1 MIIISLIVFIRDII
15 FVSLFGVMIMMEVD
29 NRPDSRQLLKKVE
42 TEESYL
48 KKGKL
53 KIFFGYAAGVGKTY
67 SMLQEAHEL
76 RNNNIDVVVG
86 YIERHTRKDTLAL
99 IDGLESLNTRKID
112 YKGVTIEE
120 FDLNSALERSP
131 EVLLVDEL
139 PHTNPPF
146 FRHRKRWKDI
156 EELLDAGINVYT
168 TLNVQHLE
176 SLNDVIAS
184 ITGVFVKET
193 VPDYI
198 VDRADKIE
206 LIDIATDD
214 LKARFDEGKIY
225 KKENVDKAKSNFFT
239 DDNLKALRELSL
251 RKTADT
257 VNSVV
262 QISRL
267 SKGNINILPTKE
279 KIVACISASPSSA
292 KVIRTA
298 ARMASSFKTEWV
310 ALYVGNLNSK
320 NMTSEEK
327 KRLREHIKLAETLG
341 GIVEMI
347 HGNDVVEAIIKFCNY
362 RNITKIIIGRNVLS
376 KKALLKVNRKDIVD
390 KLIEKVKHIEVHVIP
405 TSIEPMPKKK
415 VTFNIN
421 NTLKEKILF
430 SKKDILI
437 AILFSLLATTVA
449 VIINHL
455 KFAEANIL
463 LVYILAILFISVNTK
478 GYAIGIIFAFINVLC
493 FNFFFTHPKLTLRFD
508 DPTYLVT
515 FPFFVL
521 VATITSTL
529 TTRIKEQADM
539 FEKREEAAQ
548 MLYEISRSF
557 INLSGEENIINTG
570 ITHLSQ
576 GLRRDTICYE
586 AKSGILTG
594 DYIIKNIN
602 ENLKNEQLKDDKNFE
617 IAYWVLNNRKR
628 AGRGTDT
635 HNGSEVYYIPIIV
648 KEKIFGVIGVFFG
661 NDDVDKDDMSLIE
674 AVVAQMSL
682 ALDREEL
689 VKEKEKTKL
698 EFEREQLRSNLLRA
712 ISHDL
717 RTPLTGIEGS
727 SSLILESYDSLNR
740 DVILNL
746 VKEINDD
753 SEWLIRLVENLLSM
767 TRIES
772 GKLEIKK
779 TEEIVEEIVS
789 ESIQHLKNRLNN
801 HKLTV
806 DMPKE
811 VLFVPMDGKL
821 IEQVIINLVDN
832 AIKYTPEGSEVNI
845 RVYRK
850 NNNAYF
856 EITDNGP
863 GINKDDINHLF
874 EIFYKGNKT
883 NADSRRG
890 VGLGLSI
897 CRSIVLAH
905 GGEIS
910 AKNNKLGGAKFIF
923 SLPLNKIYE

>member
-1 MIIISLIVFIRDII
+1 
-15 FVSLFGVMIMMEVD
+15 MMEED
-29 NRPDSRQLLKKVE
+29 NRPNLRQLLKMVE
-42 TEESYL
+42 NEEGYL

-53 KIFFGYAAGVGKTY
+53 KVFFGYAAGVGKTY
-67 SMLQEAHEL
+67 AMLQEAHEL
-76 RNNNIDVVVG
+76 KNNNVDVVVG
-86 YIERHTRKDTLAL
+86 YIERHTRKDTLEL
-99 IDGLESLNTRKID
+99 INGLEILSTRKVD
-112 YKGVTIEE
+112 YKGVEIDE

-131 EVLLVDEL
+131 DVLLVDEL
-139 PHTNPPF
+139 LHTNPPR
-146 FRHRKRWKDI
+146 FRHKKRWQDI

-198 VDRADKIE
+198 VDKADKIE
-206 LIDIATDD
+206 LIDIATSD
-214 LKARFDEGKIY
+214 LRKRFDEGKIY

-267 SKGNINILPTKE
+267 SKGNIDILPTKE
-279 KIVACISASPSSA
+279 KIVACISSSPSSST
-292 KVIRTA
+292 VIRNA
-298 ARMASSFKTEWV
+298 ARMASSFKTEWI

-320 NMTSEEK
+320 TMTDEEK
-327 KRLREHIKLAETLG
+327 KRLREHINLAERLG
-341 GIVEMI
+341 AIVEMI
-347 HGNDVVEAIIKFCNY
+347 HGDDIVEAIIKFCNY
-362 RNITKIIIGRNVLS
+362 RNVTKIIIGRNVSS
-376 KKALLKVNRKDIVD
+376 KKALLKINRKDIVD

-405 TSIEPMPKKK
+405 TSIKPMPKKIK
-415 VTFNIN
+415 FNIKDK
-421 NTLKEKILF
+421 TLRDKLYF
-430 SKKDILI
+430 SKRDIII
-437 AILFSLLATTVA
+437 AITFSLLATTIA
-449 VIINHL
+449 IIINYWG
-455 KFAEANIL
+455 FAEANIL

-478 GYAIGIIFAFINVLC
+478 GYAIGIIFAFINVIC
-493 FNFFFTHPKLTLRFD
+493 FNFFFTHPKLTLQFD

-529 TTRIKEQADM
+529 TTRIKEQADI

-548 MLYEISRSF
+548 MLYQISRSF

-570 ITHLSQ
+570 ITHLAQ
-576 GLRRDTICYE
+576 GLRRDTICFE
-586 AKSGILTG
+586 AKKGILTG
-594 DYIIKNIN
+594 NYIIKNIN
-602 ENLKNEQLKDDKNFE
+602 NNFRQEQLSNEKNFE

-648 KEKIFGVIGVFFG
+648 KEKIFGVLGVYFG

-689 VKEKEKTKL
+689 VKEKEETKL

-717 RTPLTGIEGS
+717 RTPLTGIAGS
-727 SSLILESYDSLNR
+727 SNLILSSYDELSR
-740 DVILNL
+740 EVMIDL
-746 VKEINDD
+746 VKEINND

-779 TEEIVEEIVS
+779 NPEIVEEILS
-789 ESIQHLKNRLNN
+789 ESIQHLKSRLNN

-806 DMPKE
+806 DIPQD

-832 AIKYTPEGSEVNI
+832 AVKYTPEGSVVKI
-845 RVYRK
+845 KVYGNK
-850 NNNAYF
+850 NNVYF
-856 EITDNGP
+856 EISDNGP
-863 GINKDDINHLF
+863 GINKNDIDHLF
-874 EIFYKGNKT
+874 ETFYKGNKN

-890 VGLGLSI
+890 VGLGLAI
-897 CRSIVLAH
+897 CKSIVLAH
-905 GGEIS
+905 GGDI
-910 AKNNKLGGAKFIF
+910 KVRNNEAGGAKFIF
-923 SLPLNKIYE
+923 TLPVE

>member
-1 MIIISLIVFIRDII
+1 
-15 FVSLFGVMIMMEVD
+15 MMEVD

-42 TEESYL
+42 SEERYQ

-67 SMLQEAHEL
+67 AMLEEAHEL
-76 RNNNIDVVVG
+76 KKNKIDVMVG
-86 YIERHTRKDTLAL
+86 YIEKHTRKDTLAL
-99 IDGLESLNTRKID
+99 IDGLEVLPTRDID
-112 YKGVTIEE
+112 YKGVTIKE
-120 FDLNSALERSP
+120 FDLNLALKRNP

-139 PHTNPPF
+139 PHTNPPN
-146 FRHRKRWKDI
+146 FRHGKRWQDI
-156 EELLDAGINVYT
+156 EELLEAGINVYT

-184 ITGVFVKET
+184 ITGVFVRET

-198 VDRADKIE
+198 VDKADKIE

-214 LKARFDEGKIY
+214 LQRRFDLGKIY
-225 KKENVDKAKSNFFT
+225 KRENVDNAKSNFFT

-292 KVIRTA
+292 KVIRAT
-298 ARMASSFKTEWV
+298 ARMAASYKTEWV
-310 ALYVGNLNSK
+310 ALYVGSLNSK
-320 NMTSEEK
+320 NMTYQEK
-327 KRLREHIKLAETLG
+327 KRLKDHIKLAETLG
-341 GIVEMI
+341 GIVEMV
-347 HGNDVVEAIIKFCNY
+347 HGDDVVDTIIKFCNY

-390 KLIEKVKHIEVHVIP
+390 KLIEKVKYIEVHVIP
-405 TSIEPMPKKK
+405 TSIEEAPKKK
-415 VTFNIN
+415 VVFNIS
-421 NTLKEKILF
+421 NTSSIKDKIAF
-430 SKKDILI
+430 SKKDLLI
-437 AILFSLLATTVA
+437 AITFSLIASTIST
-449 VIINHL
+449 IINYL
-455 KFAEANIL
+455 GFAEANIL

-478 GYAIGIIFAFINVLC
+478 GYVIGVIFAFINVFI
-493 FNFFFTHPKLTLRFD
+493 FNFLFTEPRLTLGFY

-515 FPFFVL
+515 FPFFIL

-529 TTRIKEQADM
+529 TTRIKEQSDM
-539 FEKREEAAQ
+539 FEKREEAAR

-557 INLSGEENIINTG
+557 INLSGEENIISTG

-576 GLRRDTICYE
+576 GLRRDAICYE
-586 AKSGILTG
+586 VKNGVLTG
-594 DYIIKNIN
+594 NYIVKNVN
-602 ENLKNEQLKDDKNFE
+602 TNFKEDSLKEDKSFE
-617 IAYWVLNNRKR
+617 IAYWVLSNRKR

-635 HNGSEVYYIPIIV
+635 HNGSEVYYMPITV
-648 KEKIFGVIGVFFG
+648 KEKIFGVIGVYFG
-661 NDDVDKDDMSLIE
+661 NEDVDKDDISLME
-674 AVVAQMSL
+674 SVVAQMSL

-689 VKEKEKTKL
+689 VREKEETKL

-727 SSLILESYDSLNR
+727 SSLILSSFNELTSDT
-740 DVILNL
+740 ILEL
-746 VKEINDD
+746 VKEINYD

-779 TEEIVEEIVS
+779 SQEMIEEILS
-789 ESIQHLKNRLNN
+789 ESIQHLKSRLNN
-801 HKLTV
+801 HKLSI
-806 DMPKE
+806 DMPKD

-832 AIKYTPEGSEVNI
+832 AIKYTPDGSDINI
-845 RVYRK
+845 KIYSK
-850 NNNAYF
+850 NKTAYF
-856 EITDNGP
+856 EISDNGP
-863 GINKDDINHLF
+863 GISKDDINHLF
-874 EIFYKGNKT
+874 ETFYKGNKN

-897 CRSIVLAH
+897 CKSIVLAH
-905 GGEIS
+905 EGEIR
-910 AKNNKLGGAKFIF
+910 AENNKGGGAKFIF
-923 SLPLNKIYE
+923 TLPLN

>member
-1 MIIISLIVFIRDII
+1 
-15 FVSLFGVMIMMEVD
+15 MMEED
-29 NRPDSRQLLKKVE
+29 NRPNSRQLLKMVE
-42 TEESYL
+42 NEEGYL

-53 KIFFGYAAGVGKTY
+53 KVFFGYAAGVGKTY
-67 SMLQEAHEL
+67 AMLQEAHEL
-76 RNNNIDVVVG
+76 KNNNVDVVVG
-86 YIERHTRKDTLAL
+86 YIERHTRKDTLEL
-99 IDGLESLNTRKID
+99 INGLEILSTRKVD
-112 YKGVTIEE
+112 YKGVEIDE

-131 EVLLVDEL
+131 DVLLVDEL
-139 PHTNPPF
+139 PHTNPPR
-146 FRHRKRWKDI
+146 FRHKKRWQDI

-198 VDRADKIE
+198 VDKADKIE
-206 LIDIATDD
+206 LIDIATGD
-214 LKARFDEGKIY
+214 LRKRFDEGKIY

-279 KIVACISASPSSA
+279 KIVACISSSPSSST
-292 KVIRTA
+292 VIRNA
-298 ARMASSFKTEWV
+298 ARMASSFKKEWI

-320 NMTSEEK
+320 TMTDEEK
-327 KRLREHIKLAETLG
+327 KRLREHINLAERLG
-341 GIVEMI
+341 AIVEMI
-347 HGNDVVEAIIKFCNY
+347 HGDDIVEAIIKFCNY
-362 RNITKIIIGRNVLS
+362 RNVTKIIIGRNVSS
-376 KKALLKVNRKDIVD
+376 KKALLKINRKDIVD

-405 TSIEPMPKKK
+405 TSIKPMPKKIK
-415 VTFNIN
+415 FNIKDK
-421 NTLKEKILF
+421 TLRDKLYF
-430 SKKDILI
+430 SKRDIII
-437 AILFSLLATTVA
+437 AITFSLLATTIA
-449 VIINHL
+449 IIINYWG
-455 KFAEANIL
+455 FAEANIL

-478 GYAIGIIFAFINVLC
+478 GYAIGIIFAFINVIC
-493 FNFFFTHPKLTLRFD
+493 FNFFFTHPKLTLQFD

-529 TTRIKEQADM
+529 TTRIKEQADI

-548 MLYEISRSF
+548 MLYQISRSF

-570 ITHLSQ
+570 ITHLAQ
-576 GLRRDTICYE
+576 GLRRDTICFE
-586 AKSGILTG
+586 AKKGILTG
-594 DYIIKNIN
+594 NYIIKNIN
-602 ENLKNEQLKDDKNFE
+602 NNFRQEQLSNEKNFE

-648 KEKIFGVIGVFFG
+648 KEKIFGVLGVYFG

-689 VKEKEKTKL
+689 VKEKEETKL

-717 RTPLTGIEGS
+717 RTPLTGIAGS
-727 SSLILESYDSLNR
+727 SNLILSSYDELSR
-740 DVILNL
+740 EVMIDL
-746 VKEINDD
+746 VKEINND

-779 TEEIVEEIVS
+779 NPEIVEEILS
-789 ESIQHLKNRLNN
+789 ESIQHLKSRLNN

-806 DMPKE
+806 DIPQD

-832 AIKYTPEGSEVNI
+832 AVKYTPEGSVVKI
-845 RVYRK
+845 KVYRNK
-850 NNNAYF
+850 NNVYF
-856 EITDNGP
+856 EISDNGP
-863 GINKDDINHLF
+863 GINKNDIDYLF
-874 EIFYKGNKT
+874 ETFYKGNKN

-890 VGLGLSI
+890 VGLGLAI
-897 CRSIVLAH
+897 CKSIVLAH
-905 GGEIS
+905 GGDI
-910 AKNNKLGGAKFIF
+910 KVRNNEAGGAKFIF
-923 SLPLNKIYE
+923 TLPVE

>member
-1 MIIISLIVFIRDII
+1 
-15 FVSLFGVMIMMEVD
+15 MMEED
-29 NRPDSRQLLKKVE
+29 NRPNSRQLLKMVE
-42 TEESYL
+42 NEEGYL

-53 KIFFGYAAGVGKTY
+53 KVFFGYAAGVGKTY
-67 SMLQEAHEL
+67 AMLQEAHEL
-76 RNNNIDVVVG
+76 KNNNVDVVVG
-86 YIERHTRKDTLAL
+86 YIERHTRKDTLEL
-99 IDGLESLNTRKID
+99 INGLEILSTRKVD
-112 YKGVTIEE
+112 YKGVEIDE

-131 EVLLVDEL
+131 DVLLVDEL
-139 PHTNPPF
+139 LHTNPPR
-146 FRHRKRWKDI
+146 FRHKKRWQDI

-198 VDRADKIE
+198 VDKADKIE
-206 LIDIATDD
+206 LIDIATSD
-214 LKARFDEGKIY
+214 LRKRFDEGKIY

-279 KIVACISASPSSA
+279 KIVACISSSPSSST
-292 KVIRTA
+292 VIRNA
-298 ARMASSFKTEWV
+298 ARMASSFKTEWI

-320 NMTSEEK
+320 TMTDEEK
-327 KRLREHIKLAETLG
+327 KRLREHINLAERLG
-341 GIVEMI
+341 AIVEMI
-347 HGNDVVEAIIKFCNY
+347 HGDDIVEAIIKFCNY
-362 RNITKIIIGRNVLS
+362 RNVTKIIIGRNVSS
-376 KKALLKVNRKDIVD
+376 KKALLKINRKDIVD

-405 TSIEPMPKKK
+405 TSIKPMPKKIK
-415 VTFNIN
+415 FNIKDK
-421 NTLKEKILF
+421 TLRDKLYF
-430 SKKDILI
+430 SKRDIII
-437 AILFSLLATTVA
+437 AITFSLLATTIA
-449 VIINHL
+449 IIINYWG
-455 KFAEANIL
+455 FAEANIL

-478 GYAIGIIFAFINVLC
+478 GYAIGIIFAFINVIC
-493 FNFFFTHPKLTLRFD
+493 FNFFFTHPKLTLQFD

-529 TTRIKEQADM
+529 TTRIKEQADI

-548 MLYEISRSF
+548 MLYQISRSF

-570 ITHLSQ
+570 ITHLAQ
-576 GLRRDTICYE
+576 GLRRDTICFE
-586 AKSGILTG
+586 AKKGILTG
-594 DYIIKNIN
+594 NYIIKNIN
-602 ENLKNEQLKDDKNFE
+602 NNFRQEQLSNEKNFE

-648 KEKIFGVIGVFFG
+648 KEKIFGVLGVYFG

-689 VKEKEKTKL
+689 VKEKEETKL

-717 RTPLTGIEGS
+717 RTPLTGIAGS
-727 SSLILESYDSLNR
+727 SNLILSSYDELSR
-740 DVILNL
+740 EVMIDL
-746 VKEINDD
+746 VKEINND

-779 TEEIVEEIVS
+779 NPEIVEEILS
-789 ESIQHLKNRLNN
+789 ESIQHLKSRLNN

-806 DMPKE
+806 DIPQD

-832 AIKYTPEGSEVNI
+832 AVKYTPEGSVVKI
-845 RVYRK
+845 KVYGNK
-850 NNNAYF
+850 NNVYF
-856 EITDNGP
+856 EISDNGP
-863 GINKDDINHLF
+863 GINKNDIDHLF
-874 EIFYKGNKT
+874 ETFYKGNKN

-890 VGLGLSI
+890 VGLGLAI
-897 CRSIVLAH
+897 CKSIVLAH
-905 GGEIS
+905 GGDI
-910 AKNNKLGGAKFIF
+910 KVRNNEAGGAKFIF
-923 SLPLNKIYE
+923 TLPVE

>member
-1 MIIISLIVFIRDII
+1 M
-15 FVSLFGVMIMMEVD
+15 MMEVD
-29 NRPDSRQLLKKVE
+29 NRPDSRQLLKKVKD
-42 TEESYL
+42 EEIYL
-48 KKGKL
+48 KRGKL
-53 KIFFGYAAGVGKTY
+53 KVFFGYAAGVGKTY

-76 RNNNIDVVVG
+76 KRNNIDVVVG

-99 IDGLESLNTRKID
+99 IDGLEVLPTRKVE
-112 YKGVTIEE
+112 YKGVIIQE
-120 FDLNSALERSP
+120 FDLNSALERNP
-131 EVLLVDEL
+131 EVLLLDEL
-139 PHTNPPF
+139 PHTNPPN
-146 FRHRKRWKDI
+146 FRHGKRWQDI
-156 EELLDAGINVYT
+156 EELLEAGINVYT

-198 VDRADKIE
+198 VDKAEKIE

-214 LKARFDEGKIY
+214 LKARFDKGKIY

-292 KVIRTA
+292 KVIRATS
-298 ARMASSFKTEWV
+298 RMAMSYKTEWI

-320 NMTSEEK
+320 NMTTQEK
-327 KRLREHIKLAETLG
+327 KRLKDHIKLAERLG
-341 GIVEMI
+341 GIVEI
-347 HGNDVVEAIIKFCNY
+347 VHGDDVIDTIIKFCNY
-362 RNITKIIIGRNVLS
+362 RNITKIIIGRNVLR
-376 KKALLKVNRKDIVD
+376 KKALLRVNRKDIVD
-390 KLIEKVKHIEVHVIP
+390 KLIERVKYIEVHVIP
-405 TSIEPMPKKK
+405 TWIESRTDKRLSFNKSNTSSI
-415 VTFNIN
+415 
-421 NTLKEKILF
+421 KEKVVFTKNDVLIGIAF
-430 SKKDILI
+430 SII
-437 AILFSLLATTVA
+437 ASTISI
-449 VIINHL
+449 IINHL
-455 KFAEANIL
+455 GFAEANIL

-478 GYAIGIIFAFINVLC
+478 GYAIGVIFAFINVFI
-493 FNFFFTHPKLTLRFD
+493 FNLLFTKPKLTLGFD

-515 FPFFVL
+515 FPFFIL

-529 TTRIKEQADM
+529 TTRIKEQSDM

-557 INLSGEENIINTG
+557 INLSSEEKIISTG
-570 ITHLSQ
+570 INHLSQ
-576 GLRRDTICYE
+576 GLRRDIICYE
-586 AKSGILTG
+586 AKDGILTG
-594 DYIIKNIN
+594 NYIIKNIN
-602 ENLKNEQLKDDKNFE
+602 TNFNQDKLKGDKNFE
-617 IAYWVLNNRKR
+617 IAYWVLNNRKN

-635 HNGSEVYYIPIIV
+635 HNGSEVYYMPIIV
-648 KEKIFGVIGVFFG
+648 KKKVFGVIGVFWG
-661 NDDVDKDDMSLIE
+661 DEDIDKDDISLME

-682 ALDREEL
+682 ALDRVEL
-689 VKEKEKTKL
+689 VREKEETKL

-727 SSLILESYDSLNR
+727 SSLILSSFNELTGDT
-740 DVILNL
+740 ILEL
-746 VKEINDD
+746 VKEINYD

-767 TRIES
+767 TRIEC

-779 TEEIVEEIVS
+779 SQEIVEEIVS
-789 ESIQHLKNRLNN
+789 ESIQHLKSRLNN
-801 HKLTV
+801 HKLSI

-832 AIKYTPEGSEVNI
+832 AIKYTPEKSEINI
-845 RVYRK
+845 KVYSKK
-850 NNNAYF
+850 NSVYF
-856 EITDNGP
+856 EISDNGP
-863 GINKDDINHLF
+863 GINNEDINHIF
-874 EIFYKGNKT
+874 EIFYKGNKN

-905 GGEIS
+905 GGEILV
-910 AKNNKLGGAKFIF
+910 KNNKECGARFIF
-923 SLPLNKIYE
+923 NLPLN

>member
-1 MIIISLIVFIRDII
+1 
-15 FVSLFGVMIMMEVD
+15 MMEED
-29 NRPDSRQLLKKVE
+29 NRPNLRQLLKMVE
-42 TEESYL
+42 NEEGYL

-53 KIFFGYAAGVGKTY
+53 KVFFGYAAGVGKTY
-67 SMLQEAHEL
+67 AMLQEAHEL
-76 RNNNIDVVVG
+76 KNNNVDVVVG
-86 YIERHTRKDTLAL
+86 YIERHTRKDTLEL
-99 IDGLESLNTRKID
+99 INGLEILSTRKVD
-112 YKGVTIEE
+112 YKGVEIDE

-131 EVLLVDEL
+131 DVLLVDEL
-139 PHTNPPF
+139 PHTNPPR
-146 FRHRKRWKDI
+146 FRHKKRWQDI

-198 VDRADKIE
+198 VDKADKIE
-206 LIDIATDD
+206 LIDIATSD
-214 LKARFDEGKIY
+214 LRKRFDEGKIY

-267 SKGNINILPTKE
+267 SKGNIDILPTKE
-279 KIVACISASPSSA
+279 KIVACISSSPSSST
-292 KVIRTA
+292 VIRNA
-298 ARMASSFKTEWV
+298 ARMASSFKTEWI

-320 NMTSEEK
+320 TMTDEEK
-327 KRLREHIKLAETLG
+327 KRLREHINLAERLG
-341 GIVEMI
+341 AIVEMI
-347 HGNDVVEAIIKFCNY
+347 HGDDIVEAIIKFCNY
-362 RNITKIIIGRNVLS
+362 RNVTKIIIGRNVSS
-376 KKALLKVNRKDIVD
+376 KKALLKINRKDIVD

-405 TSIEPMPKKK
+405 TSIKPMPKKIK
-415 VTFNIN
+415 FNIKDK
-421 NTLKEKILF
+421 TLRDKLYF
-430 SKKDILI
+430 SKRDIII
-437 AILFSLLATTVA
+437 AITFSLLATTIA
-449 VIINHL
+449 IIINYWG
-455 KFAEANIL
+455 FAEANIL

-478 GYAIGIIFAFINVLC
+478 GYAIGIIFAFINVIC
-493 FNFFFTHPKLTLRFD
+493 FNFFFTHPKLTLQFD

-529 TTRIKEQADM
+529 TTRIKEQADI

-548 MLYEISRSF
+548 MLYQISRSF

-570 ITHLSQ
+570 ITHLAQ
-576 GLRRDTICYE
+576 GLRRDTICFE
-586 AKSGILTG
+586 AKKGILTG
-594 DYIIKNIN
+594 NYIIKNIN
-602 ENLKNEQLKDDKNFE
+602 NNFRQEQLSNEKNFE

-648 KEKIFGVIGVFFG
+648 KEKIFGVLGVYFG

-689 VKEKEKTKL
+689 VKEKEETKL

-717 RTPLTGIEGS
+717 RTPLTGIAGS
-727 SSLILESYDSLNR
+727 SNLILSSYDELSR
-740 DVILNL
+740 EVMIDL
-746 VKEINDD
+746 VKEINND

-779 TEEIVEEIVS
+779 NPEIVEEILS
-789 ESIQHLKNRLNN
+789 ESIQHLKSRLNN

-806 DMPKE
+806 DIPQD

-832 AIKYTPEGSEVNI
+832 AVKYTPEGSVVKI
-845 RVYRK
+845 KVYGNK
-850 NNNAYF
+850 NNVYF
-856 EITDNGP
+856 EISDNGP
-863 GINKDDINHLF
+863 GINKNDIDHLF
-874 EIFYKGNKT
+874 ETFYKGNKN

-890 VGLGLSI
+890 VGLGLAI
-897 CRSIVLAH
+897 CKSIVLAH
-905 GGEIS
+905 GGDI
-910 AKNNKLGGAKFIF
+910 KVRNNEAGGAKFIF
-923 SLPLNKIYE
+923 TLPVE

>member
-1 MIIISLIVFIRDII
+1 
-15 FVSLFGVMIMMEVD
+15 MEED
-29 NRPDSRQLLKKVE
+29 NRPNSRQLLKMVE
-42 TEESYL
+42 NEEGYL

-53 KIFFGYAAGVGKTY
+53 KVFFGYAAGVGKTY
-67 SMLQEAHEL
+67 AMLQEAHEL
-76 RNNNIDVVVG
+76 KNNNVDVVVG
-86 YIERHTRKDTLAL
+86 YIERHTRKDTLEL
-99 IDGLESLNTRKID
+99 INGLEILSTRKVD
-112 YKGVTIEE
+112 YKGVEIDE

-131 EVLLVDEL
+131 DVLLVDEL
-139 PHTNPPF
+139 LHTNPPR
-146 FRHRKRWKDI
+146 FRHKKRWQDI

-184 ITGVFVKET
+184 ISGVFVKET

-198 VDRADKIE
+198 VDKADKIE
-206 LIDIATDD
+206 LIDIATSD
-214 LKARFDEGKIY
+214 LRKRFDEGKIY

-279 KIVACISASPSSA
+279 KIVACISSSPSSST
-292 KVIRTA
+292 VIRNA
-298 ARMASSFKTEWV
+298 ARMASSFKTEWI

-320 NMTSEEK
+320 TMTDEEK
-327 KRLREHIKLAETLG
+327 KRLREHINLAERLG
-341 GIVEMI
+341 AIVEMI
-347 HGNDVVEAIIKFCNY
+347 HGDDIVEAIIKFCNY
-362 RNITKIIIGRNVLS
+362 RNVTKIIIGRNVSS
-376 KKALLKVNRKDIVD
+376 KKALLKINRKDIVD

-405 TSIEPMPKKK
+405 TSIKPMPKKIK
-415 VTFNIN
+415 FNIKDK
-421 NTLKEKILF
+421 TLRDKLYF
-430 SKKDILI
+430 SKRDIII
-437 AILFSLLATTVA
+437 AITFSLLATTIA
-449 VIINHL
+449 IIINYWG
-455 KFAEANIL
+455 FAEANIL

-478 GYAIGIIFAFINVLC
+478 GYAIGIIFAFINVIC
-493 FNFFFTHPKLTLRFD
+493 FNFFFTHPKLTLQFD

-529 TTRIKEQADM
+529 TTRIKEQADI

-548 MLYEISRSF
+548 MLYQISRSF

-570 ITHLSQ
+570 ITHLAQ
-576 GLRRDTICYE
+576 GLRRDTICFE
-586 AKSGILTG
+586 AKKGILTG
-594 DYIIKNIN
+594 NYIIKNIN
-602 ENLKNEQLKDDKNFE
+602 NNFRQEQLSNEKNFE

-648 KEKIFGVIGVFFG
+648 KEKIFGVLGVYFG

-689 VKEKEKTKL
+689 VKEKEETKL

-717 RTPLTGIEGS
+717 RTPLTGIAGS
-727 SSLILESYDSLNR
+727 SNLILSSYDELSR
-740 DVILNL
+740 EVMIDL
-746 VKEINDD
+746 VKEINND

-779 TEEIVEEIVS
+779 NPEIVEEILS
-789 ESIQHLKNRLNN
+789 ESIQHLKSRLNN

-806 DMPKE
+806 DIPQD

-832 AIKYTPEGSEVNI
+832 AVKYTPEGSVVKI
-845 RVYRK
+845 KVYGNK
-850 NNNAYF
+850 NNVYF
-856 EITDNGP
+856 EISDNGP
-863 GINKDDINHLF
+863 GINKNDIDHLF
-874 EIFYKGNKT
+874 ETFYKGNKN

-890 VGLGLSI
+890 VGLGLAI
-897 CRSIVLAH
+897 CKSIVLAH
-905 GGEIS
+905 GGDI
-910 AKNNKLGGAKFIF
+910 KVRNNEAGGAKFIF
-923 SLPLNKIYE
+923 TLPVE

>member
-1 MIIISLIVFIRDII
+1 
-15 FVSLFGVMIMMEVD
+15 MMEED
-29 NRPDSRQLLKKVE
+29 NRPNSRQLLKMVE
-42 TEESYL
+42 NEEGYL

-53 KIFFGYAAGVGKTY
+53 KVFFGYAAGVGKTY
-67 SMLQEAHEL
+67 AMLQEAHEL
-76 RNNNIDVVVG
+76 KNNNVDVVVG
-86 YIERHTRKDTLAL
+86 YIERHTRKDTLEL
-99 IDGLESLNTRKID
+99 INGLEILSTRKVD
-112 YKGVTIEE
+112 YKGVEIDE

-131 EVLLVDEL
+131 DVLLVDEL
-139 PHTNPPF
+139 PHTNPPR
-146 FRHRKRWKDI
+146 FRHKKRWQDI

-198 VDRADKIE
+198 VDKADKIE
-206 LIDIATDD
+206 LIDIATGD
-214 LKARFDEGKIY
+214 LRKRFDEGKIY

-279 KIVACISASPSSA
+279 KIVACISSSPSSST
-292 KVIRTA
+292 VIRNA
-298 ARMASSFKTEWV
+298 ARMASSFKTEWI

-320 NMTSEEK
+320 TMTDEEK
-327 KRLREHIKLAETLG
+327 KRLREHINLAERLG
-341 GIVEMI
+341 AIVEMI
-347 HGNDVVEAIIKFCNY
+347 HGDDIVEAIIKFCNY
-362 RNITKIIIGRNVLS
+362 RNVTKIIIGRNVSS
-376 KKALLKVNRKDIVD
+376 KKALLKINRKDIVD

-405 TSIEPMPKKK
+405 TSIKPMPKKIK
-415 VTFNIN
+415 FNIKDK
-421 NTLKEKILF
+421 TLRDKLYF
-430 SKKDILI
+430 SKRDIII
-437 AILFSLLATTVA
+437 AITFSLLATTIA
-449 VIINHL
+449 IIINYWG
-455 KFAEANIL
+455 FAEANIL

-478 GYAIGIIFAFINVLC
+478 GYAIGIIFAFINVIC
-493 FNFFFTHPKLTLRFD
+493 FNFFFTHPKLTLQFD

-529 TTRIKEQADM
+529 TTRIKEQADI

-548 MLYEISRSF
+548 MLYQISRSF

-570 ITHLSQ
+570 ITHLAQ
-576 GLRRDTICYE
+576 GLRRDTICFE
-586 AKSGILTG
+586 AKKGILTG
-594 DYIIKNIN
+594 NYIIKNIN
-602 ENLKNEQLKDDKNFE
+602 NNFRQEQLSNEKNFE

-648 KEKIFGVIGVFFG
+648 KEKIFGVLGVYFG

-682 ALDREEL
+682 ALDREQL
-689 VKEKEKTKL
+689 VKEKEETKL

-717 RTPLTGIEGS
+717 RTPLTGIAGS
-727 SSLILESYDSLNR
+727 SNLILSSYDELSR
-740 DVILNL
+740 EVMIDL
-746 VKEINDD
+746 VKEINND

-779 TEEIVEEIVS
+779 NPEIVEEILS
-789 ESIQHLKNRLNN
+789 ESIQHLKSRLNN

-806 DMPKE
+806 DIPQD

-832 AIKYTPEGSEVNI
+832 AVKYTPEGSVVKI
-845 RVYRK
+845 KVYRNK
-850 NNNAYF
+850 NNVYF
-856 EITDNGP
+856 EISDNGP
-863 GINKDDINHLF
+863 GINKNDIDHLF
-874 EIFYKGNKT
+874 ETFYKGNKN

-890 VGLGLSI
+890 VGLGLAI
-897 CRSIVLAH
+897 CKSIVLAH
-905 GGEIS
+905 GGDI
-910 AKNNKLGGAKFIF
+910 KVRNNEAGGAKFIF
-923 SLPLNKIYE
+923 TLPVE

>member
-1 MIIISLIVFIRDII
+1 
-15 FVSLFGVMIMMEVD
+15 MMEVD
-29 NRPDSRQLLKKVE
+29 DRPDSRQLLKKIKD
-42 TEESYL
+42 EEIYL
-48 KKGKL
+48 KRGKL
-53 KIFFGYAAGVGKTY
+53 KVFFGYASGVGKTY

-76 RNNNIDVVVG
+76 KANNIDVVVG
-86 YIERHTRKDTLAL
+86 YIERHTRKDTLEL
-99 IDGLESLNTRKID
+99 IDGLEVLPTRKVE
-112 YKGVTIEE
+112 YKGVIIQE
-120 FDLNSALERSP
+120 FDLNSALERNP
-131 EVLLVDEL
+131 EVLLLDEL
-139 PHTNPPF
+139 PHTNPPN
-146 FRHRKRWKDI
+146 FRHVKRWQDI
-156 EELLDAGINVYT
+156 EEILEAGINVYT

-184 ITGVFVKET
+184 ITGIFVKET

-225 KKENVDKAKSNFFT
+225 KKENVDKAKANFFT

-267 SKGNINILPTKE
+267 SKGSINILPTKE

-292 KVIRTA
+292 KVIRATS
-298 ARMASSFKTEWV
+298 RMAMSYKTEWI

-320 NMTSEEK
+320 NMTTQEK
-327 KRLREHIKLAETLG
+327 KRLKNHIKLAETLG
-341 GIVEMI
+341 GIVEI
-347 HGNDVVEAIIKFCNY
+347 VHGDDVVDTIIKFCNY
-362 RNITKIIIGRNVLS
+362 RNITKIIIGRNVLR
-376 KKALLKVNRKDIVD
+376 KKVLFRVNRKDIVD
-390 KLIEKVKHIEVHVIP
+390 KLIERVKYIEVHVIP
-405 TSIEPMPKKK
+405 TWIESRTKKK
-415 VTFNIN
+415 LAFNISN
-421 NTLKEKILF
+421 DSSIKEKLVF
-430 SKKDILI
+430 SKNDLLI
-437 AILFSLLATTVA
+437 GIAFSVIASTVSI
-449 VIINHL
+449 IINYL
-455 KFAEANIL
+455 GFAEANIL

-478 GYAIGIIFAFINVLC
+478 GYVIGVIFAFINVFI
-493 FNFFFTHPKLTLRFD
+493 FNFLFTEPKLTLGFD

-515 FPFFVL
+515 FPFFIL

-529 TTRIKEQADM
+529 TTRIKEQSDM
-539 FEKREEAAQ
+539 FEKREEVAQ

-557 INLSGEENIINTG
+557 INLSSEEKIISTG
-570 ITHLSQ
+570 VTHLSQ

-586 AKSGILTG
+586 AKDGILTG
-594 DYIIKNIN
+594 NYIVKNIN
-602 ENLKNEQLKDDKNFE
+602 TNFKQDKLKGDKNFE
-617 IAYWVLNNRKR
+617 IAYWVLNNRKT

-635 HNGSEVYYIPIIV
+635 HNASEVYYMPIIV
-648 KEKIFGVIGVFFG
+648 KEKIFGVIGVFLG
-661 NDDVDKDDMSLIE
+661 DEDIDKDDISLME

-682 ALDREEL
+682 ALDRVEL
-689 VKEKEKTKL
+689 VREKEETKL

-727 SSLILESYDSLNR
+727 SSLILSSFNELTD
-740 DVILNL
+740 DTILEL
-746 VKEINDD
+746 VKEINYD

-779 TEEIVEEIVS
+779 SEEIVEEIVS
-789 ESIQHLKNRLNN
+789 ESIQHLKSRLNN
-801 HKLTV
+801 HKLSI

-832 AIKYTPEGSEVNI
+832 AIKYTPEQSEINI
-845 RVYRK
+845 RVFRK
-850 NNNAYF
+850 GNSVYF
-856 EITDNGP
+856 EVSDNGP
-863 GINKDDINHLF
+863 GINKEDINHLF
-874 EIFYKGNKT
+874 EIFYKGNK
-883 NADSRRG
+883 NNVDSRRG
-890 VGLGLSI
+890 CGLGLSI

-905 GGEIS
+905 GGEILV
-910 AKNNKLGGAKFIF
+910 KNNKECGAKFIF
-923 SLPLNKIYE
+923 NLPLN

>member
-1 MIIISLIVFIRDII
+1 
-15 FVSLFGVMIMMEVD
+15 MMEED
-29 NRPDSRQLLKKVE
+29 NRPNSRQLLKMVE
-42 TEESYL
+42 NEEGYL

-53 KIFFGYAAGVGKTY
+53 KVFFGYAAGVGKTY
-67 SMLQEAHEL
+67 AMLQEAHEL
-76 RNNNIDVVVG
+76 KNNNVDVVVG
-86 YIERHTRKDTLAL
+86 YIERHTRKDTLEL
-99 IDGLESLNTRKID
+99 INGLEILSTRKVD
-112 YKGVTIEE
+112 YKGVEIDE

-131 EVLLVDEL
+131 DVLLVDEL
-139 PHTNPPF
+139 LHTNPPR
-146 FRHRKRWKDI
+146 FRHKKRWQDI

-198 VDRADKIE
+198 VDKADKIE
-206 LIDIATDD
+206 LIDIATSD
-214 LKARFDEGKIY
+214 LRKRFDEGKIY

-279 KIVACISASPSSA
+279 KIVACISSSPSSST
-292 KVIRTA
+292 VIRNA
-298 ARMASSFKTEWV
+298 ARMASSFKTEWI

-320 NMTSEEK
+320 TMTDEEK
-327 KRLREHIKLAETLG
+327 KRLREHINLAERLG
-341 GIVEMI
+341 AIVEMI
-347 HGNDVVEAIIKFCNY
+347 HGDDIVEAIIKFCNY
-362 RNITKIIIGRNVLS
+362 RNVTKIIIGRNVSS
-376 KKALLKVNRKDIVD
+376 KKALLKINRKDIVN

-405 TSIEPMPKKK
+405 TSIKPMPKKIK
-415 VTFNIN
+415 FNIKDK
-421 NTLKEKILF
+421 TLRDKLYF
-430 SKKDILI
+430 SKRDIII
-437 AILFSLLATTVA
+437 AITFSLLATTIA
-449 VIINHL
+449 IIINYWG
-455 KFAEANIL
+455 FAEANIL

-478 GYAIGIIFAFINVLC
+478 GYAIGIIFAFINVIC
-493 FNFFFTHPKLTLRFD
+493 FNFFFTHPKLTLQFD

-529 TTRIKEQADM
+529 TTRIKEQADI

-548 MLYEISRSF
+548 MLYQISRSF

-570 ITHLSQ
+570 ITHLAQ
-576 GLRRDTICYE
+576 GLRRDTICFE
-586 AKSGILTG
+586 AKKGILTG
-594 DYIIKNIN
+594 NYIIKNIN
-602 ENLKNEQLKDDKNFE
+602 NNFRQEQLSNEKNFE

-648 KEKIFGVIGVFFG
+648 KEKIFGVLGVYFG

-689 VKEKEKTKL
+689 VKEKEETKL

-717 RTPLTGIEGS
+717 RTPLTGIAGS
-727 SSLILESYDSLNR
+727 SNLILSSYDELSR
-740 DVILNL
+740 EVMIDL
-746 VKEINDD
+746 VKEINND

-779 TEEIVEEIVS
+779 NPEIVEEILS
-789 ESIQHLKNRLNN
+789 ESIQHLKSRLNN

-806 DMPKE
+806 DIPQD

-832 AIKYTPEGSEVNI
+832 AVKYTPEGSVVKI
-845 RVYRK
+845 KVYGNK
-850 NNNAYF
+850 NNVYF
-856 EITDNGP
+856 EISDNGP
-863 GINKDDINHLF
+863 GINKNDIDHLF
-874 EIFYKGNKT
+874 ETFYKGNKN

-890 VGLGLSI
+890 VGLGLAI
-897 CRSIVLAH
+897 CKSIVLAH
-905 GGEIS
+905 GGDI
-910 AKNNKLGGAKFIF
+910 KVRNNEAGGAKFIF
-923 SLPLNKIYE
+923 TLPVE

>member
-1 MIIISLIVFIRDII
+1 
-15 FVSLFGVMIMMEVD
+15 MMEVD
-29 NRPDSRQLLKKVE
+29 DRPDSRQLLKKIKD
-42 TEESYL
+42 EEIYL
-48 KKGKL
+48 KRGKL
-53 KIFFGYAAGVGKTY
+53 KVFFGYASGVGKTY

-76 RNNNIDVVVG
+76 KANNIDVVVG
-86 YIERHTRKDTLAL
+86 YIERHTRKDTLEL
-99 IDGLESLNTRKID
+99 IDGLEVLPTRKVE
-112 YKGVTIEE
+112 YKGVIIQE
-120 FDLNSALERSP
+120 FDLNSALERNP
-131 EVLLVDEL
+131 EVLLLDEL
-139 PHTNPPF
+139 PHTNPPN
-146 FRHRKRWKDI
+146 FRHVKRWQDI
-156 EELLDAGINVYT
+156 EEMLEAGINVYT

-184 ITGVFVKET
+184 ITGIFVKET

-225 KKENVDKAKSNFFT
+225 KKENVDKAKANFFT

-267 SKGNINILPTKE
+267 SKGSINILPTKE

-292 KVIRTA
+292 KVIRATS
-298 ARMASSFKTEWV
+298 RMAMSYKTEWI

-320 NMTSEEK
+320 NMTTQEK
-327 KRLREHIKLAETLG
+327 KRLKNHIKLAETLG
-341 GIVEMI
+341 GIVEI
-347 HGNDVVEAIIKFCNY
+347 VHGDDVVDTIIKFCNY
-362 RNITKIIIGRNVLS
+362 RNITKIIIGRNVLR
-376 KKALLKVNRKDIVD
+376 KKVLFRVNRKDIVD
-390 KLIEKVKHIEVHVIP
+390 KLIERVKYIEVHVIP
-405 TSIEPMPKKK
+405 TWIESRTKKK
-415 VTFNIN
+415 LAFNISN
-421 NTLKEKILF
+421 DSSIKEKLVF
-430 SKKDILI
+430 SKNDLLI
-437 AILFSLLATTVA
+437 GIAFSVIASTVSI
-449 VIINHL
+449 IINYL
-455 KFAEANIL
+455 GFAEANIL

-478 GYAIGIIFAFINVLC
+478 GYVIGVIFAFINVFI
-493 FNFFFTHPKLTLRFD
+493 FNFLFTEPKLTLGFD

-515 FPFFVL
+515 FPFFIL

-529 TTRIKEQADM
+529 TTRIKEQSDM
-539 FEKREEAAQ
+539 FEKREEVAQ

-557 INLSGEENIINTG
+557 INLSSEEKIISTG
-570 ITHLSQ
+570 VTHLSQ

-586 AKSGILTG
+586 AKDGILTG
-594 DYIIKNIN
+594 NYIVKNIN
-602 ENLKNEQLKDDKNFE
+602 TNFKQDKLKGDKNFE
-617 IAYWVLNNRKR
+617 IAYWVLNNRKT

-635 HNGSEVYYIPIIV
+635 HNASEVYYMPIIV
-648 KEKIFGVIGVFFG
+648 KEKIFGVIGVFLG
-661 NDDVDKDDMSLIE
+661 DEDIDKDDISLME

-682 ALDREEL
+682 ALDRVEL
-689 VKEKEKTKL
+689 VREKEETKL

-727 SSLILESYDSLNR
+727 SSLILSSFNELTD
-740 DVILNL
+740 DTILEL
-746 VKEINDD
+746 VKEINYD

-779 TEEIVEEIVS
+779 SEEIVEEIVS
-789 ESIQHLKNRLNN
+789 ESIQHLKSRLNN
-801 HKLTV
+801 HKLSI

-832 AIKYTPEGSEVNI
+832 AIKYTPEQSEINI
-845 RVYRK
+845 RVFRK
-850 NNNAYF
+850 GNSVYF
-856 EITDNGP
+856 EVSDNGP
-863 GINKDDINHLF
+863 GINKEDINHLF
-874 EIFYKGNKT
+874 EIFYKGNK
-883 NADSRRG
+883 NNVDSRRG
-890 VGLGLSI
+890 CGLGLSI

-905 GGEIS
+905 GGEILV
-910 AKNNKLGGAKFIF
+910 KNNKECGAKFIF
-923 SLPLNKIYE
+923 NLPLN

>member
-1 MIIISLIVFIRDII
+1 
-15 FVSLFGVMIMMEVD
+15 MMEVD
-29 NRPDSRQLLKKVE
+29 DRPDSRQLLKKIRD
-42 TEESYL
+42 EEIYL
-48 KKGKL
+48 KRGKL
-53 KIFFGYAAGVGKTY
+53 KVFFGYASGVGKTY

-76 RNNNIDVVVG
+76 KANNIDVVVG
-86 YIERHTRKDTLAL
+86 YIERHTRKDTLEL
-99 IDGLESLNTRKID
+99 IDGLEVLPTRKVE
-112 YKGVTIEE
+112 YKGVIIQE
-120 FDLNSALERSP
+120 FDLNSALERNP
-131 EVLLVDEL
+131 EVLLLDEL
-139 PHTNPPF
+139 PHTNPPN
-146 FRHRKRWKDI
+146 FRHVKRWQDI
-156 EELLDAGINVYT
+156 EEMLEAGINVYT

-184 ITGVFVKET
+184 ITGIFVKET

-225 KKENVDKAKSNFFT
+225 KKENVDKAKANFFT

-267 SKGNINILPTKE
+267 SKGSINILPTKE

-292 KVIRTA
+292 KVIRATS
-298 ARMASSFKTEWV
+298 RMAMSYKTEWI

-320 NMTSEEK
+320 NMTTQEK
-327 KRLREHIKLAETLG
+327 KRLKNHIKLAETLG
-341 GIVEMI
+341 GIVEI
-347 HGNDVVEAIIKFCNY
+347 VHGDDVVDTIIKFCNY
-362 RNITKIIIGRNVLS
+362 RNITKIIIGRNVLR
-376 KKALLKVNRKDIVD
+376 KKVLFRVNRKDIVD
-390 KLIEKVKHIEVHVIP
+390 KLIERVKYIEVHVIP
-405 TSIEPMPKKK
+405 TWIESRTKKK
-415 VTFNIN
+415 LAFNISN
-421 NTLKEKILF
+421 DSSIKEKLVF
-430 SKKDILI
+430 SKNDLLI
-437 AILFSLLATTVA
+437 GIAFSVIASTVSI
-449 VIINHL
+449 IINYL
-455 KFAEANIL
+455 GFAEANIL

-478 GYAIGIIFAFINVLC
+478 GYVIGVIFAFINVFI
-493 FNFFFTHPKLTLRFD
+493 FNFLFTEPKLTLGFD

-515 FPFFVL
+515 FPFFIL

-529 TTRIKEQADM
+529 TTRIKEQSDM
-539 FEKREEAAQ
+539 FEKREEVAQ

-557 INLSGEENIINTG
+557 INLSSEEKIISTG
-570 ITHLSQ
+570 VTHLSQ

-586 AKSGILTG
+586 AKDGILTG
-594 DYIIKNIN
+594 NYIVKNIN
-602 ENLKNEQLKDDKNFE
+602 TNFKQDKLKGDKNFE
-617 IAYWVLNNRKR
+617 IAYWVLNNRKT

-635 HNGSEVYYIPIIV
+635 HNASEVYYMPIIV
-648 KEKIFGVIGVFFG
+648 KEKIFGVIGVFLG
-661 NDDVDKDDMSLIE
+661 DEDIDKDDISLME

-682 ALDREEL
+682 ALDRVEL
-689 VKEKEKTKL
+689 VREKEETKL

-727 SSLILESYDSLNR
+727 SSLILSSFNELTD
-740 DVILNL
+740 DTILEL
-746 VKEINDD
+746 VKEINYD

-779 TEEIVEEIVS
+779 SEEIVEEIVS
-789 ESIQHLKNRLNN
+789 ESIQHLKSRLNN
-801 HKLTV
+801 HKLSI

-832 AIKYTPEGSEVNI
+832 AIKYTPEQSEINI
-845 RVYRK
+845 RVFRK
-850 NNNAYF
+850 GNSVYF
-856 EITDNGP
+856 EVSDNGP
-863 GINKDDINHLF
+863 GINKEDINHLF
-874 EIFYKGNKT
+874 EIFYKGNK
-883 NADSRRG
+883 NNVDSRRG
-890 VGLGLSI
+890 CGLGLSI

-905 GGEIS
+905 GGEILV
-910 AKNNKLGGAKFIF
+910 KNNKECGAKFIF
-923 SLPLNKIYE
+923 NLPLN

>member
-1 MIIISLIVFIRDII
+1 
-15 FVSLFGVMIMMEVD
+15 MMEED
-29 NRPDSRQLLKKVE
+29 NRPNLRQLLKMVE
-42 TEESYL
+42 NEEGYL

-53 KIFFGYAAGVGKTY
+53 KVFFGYAAGVGKTY
-67 SMLQEAHEL
+67 AMLQEAHEL
-76 RNNNIDVVVG
+76 KNNNVDVVVG
-86 YIERHTRKDTLAL
+86 YIERHTRKDTLEL
-99 IDGLESLNTRKID
+99 INGLEILSTRKVD
-112 YKGVTIEE
+112 YKGVEIDE

-131 EVLLVDEL
+131 DVLLVDEL
-139 PHTNPPF
+139 PHTNPPR
-146 FRHRKRWKDI
+146 FRHKKRWQDI

-198 VDRADKIE
+198 VDKADKIE
-206 LIDIATDD
+206 LIDIATSD
-214 LKARFDEGKIY
+214 LRKRFDEGKIY

-279 KIVACISASPSSA
+279 KIVACISSSPSSST
-292 KVIRTA
+292 VIRNA
-298 ARMASSFKTEWV
+298 ARMASSFKTEWI

-320 NMTSEEK
+320 TMTDEEK
-327 KRLREHIKLAETLG
+327 KRLREHINLAERLG
-341 GIVEMI
+341 AIVEMI
-347 HGNDVVEAIIKFCNY
+347 HGDDIVEAIIKFCNY
-362 RNITKIIIGRNVLS
+362 RNVTKIIIGRNVSS
-376 KKALLKVNRKDIVD
+376 KKALLKINRKDIVD

-405 TSIEPMPKKK
+405 TSIKPMPKKIK
-415 VTFNIN
+415 FNIKDK
-421 NTLKEKILF
+421 TLRDKLYF
-430 SKKDILI
+430 SKRDIII
-437 AILFSLLATTVA
+437 AITFSLLATTIA
-449 VIINHL
+449 IIINYWG
-455 KFAEANIL
+455 FAEANIL

-478 GYAIGIIFAFINVLC
+478 GYAIGIIFAFINVIC
-493 FNFFFTHPKLTLRFD
+493 FNFFFTHPKLTLQFD

-529 TTRIKEQADM
+529 TTRIKEQADI

-548 MLYEISRSF
+548 MLYQISRSF

-570 ITHLSQ
+570 ITHLAQ
-576 GLRRDTICYE
+576 GLRRDTICFE
-586 AKSGILTG
+586 AKKGILTG
-594 DYIIKNIN
+594 NYIIKNIN
-602 ENLKNEQLKDDKNFE
+602 NNFRQEQLSNEKNFE

-648 KEKIFGVIGVFFG
+648 KEKIFGVLGVYFG

-689 VKEKEKTKL
+689 VKEKEETKL

-717 RTPLTGIEGS
+717 RTPLTGIAGS
-727 SSLILESYDSLNR
+727 SNLILSSYDELSR
-740 DVILNL
+740 EVMIDL
-746 VKEINDD
+746 VKEINND

-779 TEEIVEEIVS
+779 NPEIVEEILS
-789 ESIQHLKNRLNN
+789 ESIQHLKSRLNN

-806 DMPKE
+806 DIPQD

-832 AIKYTPEGSEVNI
+832 AVKYTPEGSVVKI
-845 RVYRK
+845 KVYGNK
-850 NNNAYF
+850 NNVYF
-856 EITDNGP
+856 EISDNGP
-863 GINKDDINHLF
+863 GINKNDIDHLF
-874 EIFYKGNKT
+874 ETFYKGNKN

-890 VGLGLSI
+890 VGLGLAI
-897 CRSIVLAH
+897 CKSIVLAH
-905 GGEIS
+905 GGDI
-910 AKNNKLGGAKFIF
+910 KVRNNEAGGAKFIF
-923 SLPLNKIYE
+923 TLPVE

>member
-1 MIIISLIVFIRDII
+1 
-15 FVSLFGVMIMMEVD
+15 MMEED
-29 NRPDSRQLLKKVE
+29 NRPNSRQLLKMVE
-42 TEESYL
+42 NEEGYL

-53 KIFFGYAAGVGKTY
+53 KVFFGYAAGVGKTY
-67 SMLQEAHEL
+67 AMLQEAHEL
-76 RNNNIDVVVG
+76 KNNNVDVVVG
-86 YIERHTRKDTLAL
+86 YIERHTRKDTLEL
-99 IDGLESLNTRKID
+99 INGLEILSTRKVD
-112 YKGVTIEE
+112 YKGVEIDE

-131 EVLLVDEL
+131 DVLLVDEL
-139 PHTNPPF
+139 PHTNPPR
-146 FRHRKRWKDI
+146 FRHKKRWQDI

-198 VDRADKIE
+198 VDKADKIE
-206 LIDIATDD
+206 LIDIATSD
-214 LKARFDEGKIY
+214 LRKRFDEGKIY

-279 KIVACISASPSSA
+279 KIVACISSSPSSST
-292 KVIRTA
+292 VIRNA
-298 ARMASSFKTEWV
+298 ARMASSFKTEWI

-320 NMTSEEK
+320 TMTDEEK
-327 KRLREHIKLAETLG
+327 KRLREHINLAERLG
-341 GIVEMI
+341 AIVEMI
-347 HGNDVVEAIIKFCNY
+347 HGDDIVEAIIKFCNY
-362 RNITKIIIGRNVLS
+362 RNVTKIIIGRNVSS
-376 KKALLKVNRKDIVD
+376 KKALLKINRKDIVD

-405 TSIEPMPKKK
+405 TSIKPMPKKIK
-415 VTFNIN
+415 FNIKDK
-421 NTLKEKILF
+421 TLRDKLYF
-430 SKKDILI
+430 SKRDIII
-437 AILFSLLATTVA
+437 AITFSLLATTIA
-449 VIINHL
+449 IIINYWG
-455 KFAEANIL
+455 FAEANIL

-478 GYAIGIIFAFINVLC
+478 GYAIGIIFAFINVIC
-493 FNFFFTHPKLTLRFD
+493 FNFFFTHPKLTLQFD

-529 TTRIKEQADM
+529 TTRIKEQADI

-548 MLYEISRSF
+548 MLYQISRSF

-570 ITHLSQ
+570 ITHLAQ
-576 GLRRDTICYE
+576 GLRRDTICFE
-586 AKSGILTG
+586 AKKGILTG
-594 DYIIKNIN
+594 NYIIKNIN
-602 ENLKNEQLKDDKNFE
+602 NNFRQEQLSNEKNFE

-648 KEKIFGVIGVFFG
+648 KEKIFGVLGVYFG

-689 VKEKEKTKL
+689 VKEKEETKL

-717 RTPLTGIEGS
+717 RTPLTGIAGS
-727 SSLILESYDSLNR
+727 SNLILSSYDELSR
-740 DVILNL
+740 EVMIDL
-746 VKEINDD
+746 VKEINND

-779 TEEIVEEIVS
+779 NPEIVEEILS
-789 ESIQHLKNRLNN
+789 ESIQHLKSRLNN

-806 DMPKE
+806 DIPQD

-832 AIKYTPEGSEVNI
+832 AVKYTPEGSVVKI
-845 RVYRK
+845 KVYGNK
-850 NNNAYF
+850 NNVYF
-856 EITDNGP
+856 EISDNGP
-863 GINKDDINHLF
+863 GINKNDIDHLF
-874 EIFYKGNKT
+874 ETFYKGNKN

-890 VGLGLSI
+890 VGLGLAI
-897 CRSIVLAH
+897 CKSIVLAH
-905 GGEIS
+905 GGDI
-910 AKNNKLGGAKFIF
+910 KVRNNEAGGAKFIF
-923 SLPLNKIYE
+923 TLPVE